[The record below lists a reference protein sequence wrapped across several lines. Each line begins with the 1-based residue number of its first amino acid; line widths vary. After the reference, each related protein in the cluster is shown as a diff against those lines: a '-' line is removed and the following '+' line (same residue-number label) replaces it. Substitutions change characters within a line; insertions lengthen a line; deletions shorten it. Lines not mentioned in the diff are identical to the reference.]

1 MEESQNR
8 LRVLARSL
16 TRAKY
21 LFRNKTMKSF
31 IKKGETLIYP
41 ECNEDGMKMALFVNK
56 CFLNSCL

>member
-16 TRAKY
+16 TKAKY
-21 LFRNKTMKSF
+21 LFRNKTTKSF

-41 ECNEDGMKMALFVNK
+41 ERNEDGMEMALFVNK